1 MQITKPEIQAVLQ
14 QNTEVL
20 EEISSAA
27 NELGVLHAV
36 LSTKVPAQG
45 DGTDLQDAVDRVA
58 VIEKRIDVAAGTLES
73 SINRLRNSIVGGNT
87 SNN

>member
-1 MQITKPEIQAVLQ
+1 MQITKLEIQAVLQ

-36 LSTKVPAQG
+36 LSTKVPDRG
-45 DGTDLQDAVDRVA
+45 DATDLQEAVNRVT
-58 VIEKRIDVAAGTLES
+58 VIEKKIEEAAGTLES